1 MHSTALS
8 ARGTR
13 PSPNPGPKADSEA
26 APTGMGRGRACGAT
40 METSLARRPGQRGP
54 SVGNEPASG
63 PAWPATAVSQ
73 SRAIGSWSKAASER
87 GRESTRLGETKGPA
101 ACSCPHGLRN
111 WAQVQSPGPKSAR
124 VSVVWAHMA
133 QPLNSRASLAESVSA
148 STVNE
153 FEAPTKSR
161 RNESCF
167 SDASAPLSRRA
178 PALFLDSLWLFEP
191 SLGLAPP

>member
-13 PSPNPGPKADSEA
+13 PTQCPRR
-26 APTGMGRGRACGAT
+26 TR
-40 METSLARRPGQRGP
+40 RRPLLAWDEAGLVGPRWKPAWPGGQDSGP